1 MQALEN
7 FVNALN
13 GIVWGP
19 LMLVL
24 ILGTGLYLMLGLRFM
39 PLARLGYGFR
49 LMWRGRA
56 KGDESTGEISP
67 FQALMTCLA
76 ATVGTGNIAG
86 VATAIF
92 LGGPGALFWMW
103 CTALVGMATKYAEVV
118 LAVKYRETDERGEH
132 VGGPMYAIR
141 NGLGA
146 RWAWLGVLFA
156 LFGGLAGFGI
166 GNMVQVNSMAD
177 ALQVSL
183 GIPDWAT
190 GVAVMVFTGL
200 VVLGGIRRIGAV
212 AQALVPFMCLAYVA
226 ASIAVL
232 IVQADQIPAAF
243 AQVFSHA
250 FSPAAATG
258 GFAGAA
264 VLAAIRYGVARGIF
278 SNEAGLGT
286 AGIAQAAGTTTSA
299 VRSGLIGMLGTFIDT
314 IIVCTMT
321 GLVILTTGVW
331 TGGESGA
338 ALSSAAFESA
348 LPGVG
353 NYVLSISLAVF
364 AYTTI
369 LGWSYYGERCWEFLL
384 GTRAIVP
391 FRVLWVV
398 ALPVG
403 AVAQLDFA
411 WLVADTLNALMA
423 IPNLISL
430 LMLSPVVFGLTREYF
445 GGRSPGGLAA
455 GRT

>member
-1 MQALEN
+1 MQAVET
-7 FVNALN
+7 FVESLNA
-13 GIVWGP
+13 IVWGP
-19 LMLVL
+19 VMLVL
-24 ILGTGLYLMLGLRFM
+24 ILGTGLYLMIGLKFM

-49 LMWRGRA
+49 LMWRGRV

-92 LGGPGALFWMW
+92 LGGPGAVFWMW

-118 LAVKYRETDERGEH
+118 LSVKYRETNERGEH

-141 NGLGA
+141 NGLGPQ
-146 RWAWLGVLFA
+146 WAWLGVLFA

-183 GIPDWAT
+183 GIPDWVT
-190 GVAVMVFTGL
+190 GVVVMVITGL
-200 VVLGGIRRIGAV
+200 VILGGIRRIGAV
-212 AQALVPFMCLAYVA
+212 AQALVPFMCVAYVMA
-226 ASIAVL
+226 ALAVL
-232 IVQADQIPAAF
+232 IVQADQVPAAF
-243 AQVFSHA
+243 GLIFSHA
-250 FSPAAATG
+250 FNPAAATG

-264 VLAAIRYGVARGIF
+264 VIAAIRYGVARGIF
-278 SNEAGLGT
+278 SNEAGMGT
-286 AGIAQAAGTTTSA
+286 AGIAQAAGTTTSP

-321 GLVILTTGVW
+321 ALVILTTGVW
-331 TGGESGA
+331 TSGESGA
-338 ALSSAAFESA
+338 ALSSAAFEA
-348 LPGVG
+348 GLPGVG

-384 GTRAIVP
+384 GARAIVP
-391 FRVLWVV
+391 FRVLWVI

-430 LMLSPVVFGLTREYF
+430 LVLSPVVYAMTKEYF
-445 GGRSPGGLAA
+445 SDPAVGKTTEQP
-455 GRT
+455 